1 MKTAT
6 KEQISQLISYYN
18 NSAYANVKDINELAN
33 ELIEENDELDEVES
47 SLFDDI
53 DQALEGY
60 KYIECEGQL
69 RHIWHS

>member
-6 KEQISQLISYYN
+6 KEQISNLISYYN
-18 NSAYANVKDINELAN
+18 NSAYADVKEINKLAN
-33 ELIEENDELDEVES
+33 ELMEENEDLADVELS
-47 SLFDDI
+47 IFDDI